1 MNACTQKAIAR
12 EREVLF
18 EKRRLIFVTILLTS
32 LAWMFVLAMSLN
44 YQGKAR
50 EELGA
55 MKERVSWLEV
65 YSETEDETLRHL
77 QEQRRRE
84 IEAKEADT
92 VRQLKAEELKRK
104 EGRENE
110 TGRQEDTGDRTGGLS
125 DPPNVGIRTP

>member
-110 TGRQEDTGDRTGGLS
+110 TGRQEDTRDRTGGLS